1 MAFQPYQP
9 HVTALSTESFQFTGL
24 TSSIMAM
31 GDPDYTT
38 EDIDIDIDIIKEM
51 YLFHR
56 HCINMDDKTV
66 NTSGLI
72 NAAVVLLSILGNLK
86 KIKRRTEKQ
95 AQKK

>member
-38 EDIDIDIDIIKEM
+38 EDIDIDIDIVKEL

-56 HCINMDDKTV
+56 HCIDLDDKNV
-66 NTSGLI
+66 NTSALI
-72 NAAVVLLSILGNLK
+72 NASVVLISILGNLK
-86 KIKRRTEKQ
+86 KIKKRTIK
-95 AQKK
+95 